1 MKNQK
6 NKGGCLKTIICLFLV
21 LGFFSWI
28 FGLDDS
34 DTDDDT
40 SSGYEEE
47 YVPPTNIPNQLKK
60 VKKKTFYQ
68 KLEDGIGNK
77 KVAKKTYNV
86 LKKKIG
92 FTKLDYKKKLRGTT
106 NYKIQANGYDVVI
119 TASNKLYRIFTP
131 RGYTWYENG
140 KVKNTY
146 KKIRRKEKRTSI
158 SSSARVTYYSM
169 AKEIVEQGLSNPG
182 SAKFPSMTFHPGDIA
197 MSRNGKLVTVQS
209 YVDAENAFGG
219 TVRNNWTAQ
228 FRMKSM
234 KNYTYNVQYLEI
246 GGQKIYGSYKK

>member
-106 NYKIQANGYDVVI
+106 F
-119 TASNKLYRIFTP
+119 L
-131 RGYTWYENG
+131 
-140 KVKNTY
+140 
-146 KKIRRKEKRTSI
+146 RKMKRFH
-158 SSSARVTYYSM
+158 M
-169 AKEIVEQGLSNPG
+169 
-182 SAKFPSMTFHPGDIA
+182 PSFD
-197 MSRNGKLVTVQS
+197 
-209 YVDAENAFGG
+209 
-219 TVRNNWTAQ
+219 
-228 FRMKSM
+228 
-234 KNYTYNVQYLEI
+234 
-246 GGQKIYGSYKK
+246 